1 MVEDTSP
8 SQDTVEINGNVVHKI
23 VSYDKD
29 VVEIKLADT
38 IDSDKYGGNFV
49 KDVGIDE
56 GTFFHPKILEE
67 KLIDR
72 RPSPKVSC
80 QMNEAN
86 SNLIYRKKGDV
97 RKSVNELKPEA
108 ILPVDLV
115 PSKNEELYSTGKEY
129 DDHDGGITTDYIA
142 DDPSD
147 KKISLQELLLLES
160 AEESQLASTINC
172 EGTEKQ
178 HPHEAVGQAPINGSH
193 EIQAVVPK
201 PGHVSSGVS
210 STMSEDQGATLDMKK
225 PNQIDR
231 HNPFIDHRSLV
242 VEDISEPACSAPA
255 ITDDSSTE
263 PICTV
268 SKTGSFSNAVS
279 GSTELIEVGT
289 AESGLD
295 AARSSNPDIRLSE
308 KSNDA
313 IENLASKAITEAVD
327 EAAVATSSPR
337 NISEHSDLNG
347 EIQEKCDVDG
357 VSDIHDCNQI
367 DEEDGIDKDNA
378 VSNTLDSALV
388 QTVPESSRS
397 TTRTSNGDPYESNFF
412 GPSIMSAPVSN
423 SGHIAYSGNISLR
436 SDSSTTSTRSFAFPV
451 LQREWISSPV
461 RMAKAERRRHLGWRK
476 GLICCKF

>member
-1 MVEDTSP
+1 
-8 SQDTVEINGNVVHKI
+8 
-23 VSYDKD
+23 
-29 VVEIKLADT
+29 
-38 IDSDKYGGNFV
+38 
-49 KDVGIDE
+49 
-56 GTFFHPKILEE
+56 
-67 KLIDR
+67 
-72 RPSPKVSC
+72 
-80 QMNEAN
+80 MNEAN
-86 SNLIYRKKGDV
+86 SDLINWKKGDV
-97 RKSVNELKPEA
+97 RKSVINELKPEA

-115 PSKNEELYSTGKEY
+115 PSKNEEQYSTGKEY
-129 DDHDGGITTDYIA
+129 DDHDGGITADYNA

-160 AEESQLASTINC
+160 AEESRLASTINC
-172 EGTEKQ
+172 KGTEKQ

-201 PGHVSSGVS
+201 PSGHVSSGVS
-210 STMSEDQGATLDMKK
+210 STVSEDQGATLDMKK

-242 VEDISEPACSAPA
+242 VEEDISEPACSAPA

-268 SKTGSFSNAVS
+268 SKTGSFSNVVS
-279 GSTELIEVGT
+279 GSTELIEVRT

-313 IENLASKAITEAVD
+313 IENLASKAITEAVV

-337 NISEHSDLNG
+337 NISEHS
-347 EIQEKCDVDG
+347 
-357 VSDIHDCNQI
+357 I

-397 TTRTSNGDPYESNFF
+397 TTRTGNGDPYESNFF